1 LLLIPTSNT
10 LNEGRGINHAE
21 ISAAGNAVVR
31 SQRTTSIRSA
41 STKAANFTAL
51 SKLPTSSK
59 DFGIPKRLPYQTRQ
73 TALRTIAVT
82 SVPSAQRREKGAHEM
97 RRDVSRLSSESLV
110 GEIQQEKLIMNT
122 ATLVKWVR
130 DPRSGEVHLPSEE
143 VTIMGVIRNMD
154 RTLMKVR
161 WNAGGDCVV
170 FPEELA
176 EMRQG

>member
-1 LLLIPTSNT
+1 
-10 LNEGRGINHAE
+10 
-21 ISAAGNAVVR
+21 
-31 SQRTTSIRSA
+31 
-41 STKAANFTAL
+41 
-51 SKLPTSSK
+51 
-59 DFGIPKRLPYQTRQ
+59 
-73 TALRTIAVT
+73 
-82 SVPSAQRREKGAHEM
+82 M

-161 WNAGGDCVV
+161 WQDGGDCVV
-170 FPEELA
+170 FPEEL
-176 EMRQG
+176 ERVCQD